1 MAEFPAVIP
10 TFRALENL
18 PHVTYNEN
26 QKKTIFAEDMA
37 KIHDELRAAM
47 TYLKD
52 ARADID
58 ALETKVAAAMAG
70 IGEF

>member
-1 MAEFPAVIP
+1 MAEFPATIP

-18 PHVTYNEN
+18 PHVKYDEK
-26 QKKTIFAEDMA
+26 QKKTIFAEDMT
-37 KIHDELRAAM
+37 KIHEELRAAM
-47 TYLKD
+47 TYLKA

-58 ALETKVAAAMAG
+58 ALETKVTAAMAG